1 MHFDTSTPQ
10 VISTLQIL
18 EIMSSVESKIGQYR
32 RQNGNELDQAQI
44 LQKPIF
50 IIIYVEVKTIIRY

>member
-1 MHFDTSTPQ
+1 MWSNMHFDTSTPQ

-32 RQNGNELDQAQI
+32 RPNGNERDQAQI
-44 LQKPIF
+44 LQKPILP
-50 IIIYVEVKTIIRY
+50 